1 MKRYT
6 KRAAAA
12 LKFAEKAAEDLG
24 YNYIGTEHIL
34 LGILKQADSLAAT
47 YLSKENVTFD
57 SVLELVQKRDYASF
71 QMAEPPEYSPR
82 SLALL
87 ARAQQEAVE
96 MGVNEIG
103 TEHILLAI
111 LKDDRLPAMHYLMLL
126 NVNAAGLIERIQ
138 KSQQGRTKSNPG
150 EDKGDDTP
158 VLRQYSQDVTEA
170 AREGKL
176 DPVIGRERQ
185 MQRVI
190 QILARRTKNNPC
202 LLGEAGVGKTAV
214 VEGLAQKIVMGQV
227 PETLSGKRILRL
239 DLAGLIAGSR
249 YRGDFEERVKLLMA
263 EIKRNPD
270 VILFVDEMHT
280 MMGAGAA
287 EGAMD
292 ISNMLKPAL
301 SRGELQMI
309 GATTLSEYRK
319 YIEKD
324 PALER
329 RFQPVRIEE
338 PSEEETFQILRGV
351 KEQYET
357 YHDVIITEDAI
368 AAAVRLSGRYISDR
382 LWPDKAIDILDEA
395 AAKLR
400 LEMSQKAA
408 NQTQDPIQQ
417 ILRLK
422 EEALQKGDWKRA
434 VQMPMPKDTK
444 SRSEKKRKERKMVQ
458 ERQIAQV
465 VSEWTGIPVDKLEEK
480 EMQRLQNLEQ
490 ILHQRVVG
498 QEEAVHAVSKA
509 IRRGRV
515 GLKDPKRPIGSFLF
529 LGPTGVGKTE
539 LSKALAVA
547 LFGDERSLIRF
558 DMSEY
563 MEKHTVSR
571 LIGSPPGY
579 VGYDEGGQLSER
591 VRQHPYSVILF
602 DEIEKAHPDIFNVFL
617 QILDDGQ
624 VTDAQGRTIDF
635 KNTVIIMTSNIGARS
650 IVAPSRLGFSLET
663 TEKARYEDMR
673 KQVMEEVKRLFRPE
687 FLNRVDEILVFHAL
701 NRTHIEQIVEIL
713 FAQMAERMEKAV
725 GVPICMTE
733 KAKNWIVDQGF
744 DAAYGARPLR
754 RLLQNQIEDQ
764 AADMLLAGQLGG
776 ASKIVVD
783 QQENAII
790 LKTE

>member
-12 LKFAEKAAEDLG
+12 LKFAEKVAEDLG

-57 SVLELVQKRDYASF
+57 SILELVQKRDYASF

-87 ARAQQEAVE
+87 ARAQQEAAE

-111 LKDDRLPAMHYLMLL
+111 LKDERLPAMHYLMLL

-150 EDKGDDTP
+150 EDKGEDTP
-158 VLRQYSQDVTEA
+158 VLRQYSQDLTEA

-214 VEGLAQKIVMGQV
+214 VEGLAQKIVMDQV

-270 VILFVDEMHT
+270 VILFVDELHT

-309 GATTLSEYRK
+309 GATTLTEYRK

-329 RFQPVRIEE
+329 RFQPVRVEE

-351 KEQYET
+351 KDQYET

-368 AAAVRLSGRYISDR
+368 EAAVRLSGRYISDR
-382 LWPDKAIDILDEA
+382 LWPDKAIDVLDEA

-400 LEMSQKAA
+400 LEMSQEAA
-408 NQTQDPIQQ
+408 GQTQDPVQQ

-434 VQMPMPKDTK
+434 VQTPMPEDTK
-444 SRSEKKRKERKMVQ
+444 SRTGKKRKERKMVQ

-515 GLKDPKRPIGSFLF
+515 GLKDPKRPIGSFLV

-663 TEKARYEDMR
+663 TEKTRYEDMR

-701 NRTHIEQIVEIL
+701 NRSHIEQIVEIL
-713 FAQMAERMEKAV
+713 FAQMAERMEKAIR
-725 GVPICMTE
+725 VPICMTE

-764 AADMLLAGQLGG
+764 AADMLLAGQLSG
-776 ASKIVVD
+776 ASKIVID